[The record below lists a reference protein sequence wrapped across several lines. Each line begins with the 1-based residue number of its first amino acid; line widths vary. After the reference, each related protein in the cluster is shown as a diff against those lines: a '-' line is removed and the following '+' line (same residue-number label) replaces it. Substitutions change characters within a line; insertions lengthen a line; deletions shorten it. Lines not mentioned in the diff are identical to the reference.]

1 MFDVGYQ
8 NQIFNFHYPSIFKS
22 KSSLPV
28 KLRKGAKWY
37 VSTLPE
43 WTWRIRR
50 KRYKIWEVWYKIP
63 LFKIQRN
70 IDTNWINIKKL
81 NSTWMNQ
88 SALYHS
94 FFVFTIGQAR
104 SVPELISRAKKS
116 SNERFA
122 PSSHVWCRWR
132 LSILIS
138 NYGFWKKWNKST
150 YDKRCKV
157 MKSNPM
163 SYVPFHSD
171 LSSRILCG

>member
-88 SALYHS
+88 HC
-94 FFVFTIGQAR
+94 TI
-104 SVPELISRAKKS
+104 
-116 SNERFA
+116 
-122 PSSHVWCRWR
+122 PSSSSQSGRR
-132 LSILIS
+132 GQFQNLSQELRKALMKDLPLLLM
-138 NYGFWKKWNKST
+138 YGAGDV
-150 YDKRCKV
+150 Y
-157 MKSNPM
+157 
-163 SYVPFHSD
+163 PF
-171 LSSRILCG
+171 SSPITVFERSGTNQLMTSVAR